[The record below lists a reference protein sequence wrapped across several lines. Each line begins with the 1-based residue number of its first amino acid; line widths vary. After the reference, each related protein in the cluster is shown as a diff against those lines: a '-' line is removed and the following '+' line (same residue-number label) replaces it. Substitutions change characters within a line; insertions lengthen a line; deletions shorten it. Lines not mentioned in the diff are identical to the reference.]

1 MASSGAGMELV
12 DEALQGYSGPRIA
25 FESMRGV
32 AAGCT
37 RGQDGRR
44 VNGGEESGGG
54 QGSPEMLAG
63 GIQARAGIEVEQ
75 GRPG

>member
-1 MASSGAGMELV
+1 MASGGAGTELV
-12 DEALQGYSGPRIA
+12 DGALQGYSGPRIA
-25 FESMRGV
+25 FESTRGV
-32 AAGCT
+32 AAEVYK
-37 RGQDGRR
+37 GQDGWR

>member
-1 MASSGAGMELV
+1 MASGGAGTELV
-12 DEALQGYSGPRIA
+12 DGALQGYFGPRIA
-25 FESMRGV
+25 FELMWGV
-32 AAGCT
+32 VAEVYK
-37 RGQDGRR
+37 GQDGRR

>member
-1 MASSGAGMELV
+1 MASGGVGTELV
-12 DEALQGYSGPRIA
+12 DGALQGYFGPRIA
-25 FESMRGV
+25 FELTWGV
-32 AAGCT
+32 AAEVYK
-37 RGQDGRR
+37 GQDGRR

-75 GRPG
+75 GWPG